1 VPPVPKPKSKS
12 KSKSKSGKWPRRN
25 VIVAIVVA
33 AAIAGALIVG
43 SVVLGGGSTS
53 SPGTTGATPVA
64 VAGIAQH
71 GTVLG
76 NPAAK
81 VQLSQYEDLQCPIC
95 KQYMDNA
102 FGPIVTEYVKTGKVK
117 VDFRGLAFIGPD
129 SEKALRIA
137 LAAGKQNKLWDVVEL
152 FYKEQGT
159 ENTGWVTDAKI
170 DEILAQ
176 VPGLDV
182 AKVKAD
188 AQSAEISSQIAAVQ
202 AEASARQV
210 SGTPTFFVAI
220 RKAPPYALAPQSLT
234 PDAFRPALDDA
245 LRS

>member
-1 VPPVPKPKSKS
+1 MPPVPKPKTKPAA
-12 KSKSKSGKWPRRN
+12 GKRSHRN
-25 VIVAIVVA
+25 LIIAVAVA
-33 AAIAGALIVG
+33 AAIAAALIVG
-43 SVVLGGGSTS
+43 SLVLGRGSGGSS
-53 SPGTTGATPVA
+53 TTGTGTA
-64 VAGIAQH
+64 VPLTGIPQQ

-76 NPAAK
+76 NPEAK
-81 VQLSQYEDLQCPIC
+81 VELSQYEDLQCPIC
-95 KQYMDNA
+95 KDYMDGA
-102 FGPIVTEYVKTGKVK
+102 FPAIVKEYVKTGKVK
-117 VDFRGLAFIGPD
+117 VDFRGLEFIGAD
-129 SEKALRIA
+129 SDKALRIA

-188 AQSAEISSQIAAVQ
+188 AQSTEITKQIAAAQ

-210 SGTPTFFVAI
+210 SGTPTFFIAI
-220 RKAPPYALAPQSLT
+220 GKAAPYALAPQSLT

-245 LRS
+245 LRG